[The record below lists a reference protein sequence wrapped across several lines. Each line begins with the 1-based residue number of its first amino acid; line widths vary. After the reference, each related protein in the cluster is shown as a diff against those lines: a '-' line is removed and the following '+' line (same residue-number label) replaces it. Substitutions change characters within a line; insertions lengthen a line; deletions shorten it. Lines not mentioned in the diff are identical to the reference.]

1 MQKKKKKT
9 TRRTEMKTRRLESGQ
24 AAGRKSWGPRED
36 KEKEKGKR
44 KRRTWEYGKRSET
57 KRAGEKEDGRNWKFP
72 FFLLF

>member
-1 MQKKKKKT
+1 
-9 TRRTEMKTRRLESGQ
+9 MKTRILESGQ

-36 KEKEKGKR
+36 KEKAKGKR

-72 FFLLF
+72 FFLFFGFV